1 MASKIHCAAVD
12 DKCCKGLAVMLFIFC
27 LHTLKQKQKELYVR
41 VITVTKLFTATICVA
56 ALVGCQ
62 GGGTSGGAKSEGKK
76 EGKVL
81 AEVNSGSITTGDFD
95 RELKNLPEYLKAM
108 AETPQGRKEMLD
120 TMVIRELI
128 LQQASKDGLDK
139 GAELDEKLMEL
150 RKRLIVES
158 FLKKKVEVESK
169 VSDEDLKKFYEQNKD
184 KFKSGEQIRASHILV
199 KTEKDAKDLL
209 AQLKAGGNFEDLAKK
224 SSVDSSSAKGG
235 DLGWFGKGSMVPAF
249 EKAALA
255 LKEGQISEIV
265 KSDFGFHIIKLTGKR
280 AAGIRPF
287 EEVKE
292 QIKGAIMP
300 SKQQEIFQKIK
311 EELKKTAKITIKE
324 DVLNSIGTKKE
335 EPKTDEKKSV
345 ETPKPALPEK
355 K

>member
-1 MASKIHCAAVD
+1 MKI
-12 DKCCKGLAVMLFIFC
+12 
-27 LHTLKQKQKELYVR
+27 
-41 VITVTKLFTATICVA
+41 ITTTKLFTAMLCVA

-62 GGGTSGGAKSEGKK
+62 GSSTSGGATSEGKK

-81 AEVNSGSITTGDFD
+81 AEVNSGTITTGDFD

-108 AETPQGRKEMLD
+108 ADTPQGRKEMLD
-120 TMVIRELI
+120 TMIIRELI

-139 GAELDEKLMEL
+139 GAEIEEKLQDL
-150 RKRLIVES
+150 KKRLIVES

-169 VSDEDLKKFYEQNKD
+169 VSDEDMKKFYEQNKD
-184 KFKSGEQIRASHILV
+184 KFKSGEQVKASHILV
-199 KTEKDAKDLL
+199 KSEKEAKDIL
-209 AQLKAGGNFEDLAKK
+209 AQLKSGGNFEELAKK

-255 LKEGQISEIV
+255 LKEGQISDVV

-280 AAGIRPF
+280 PAGIRPF

-300 SKQQEIFQKIK
+300 TKQQEVFQKIK
-311 EELKKTAKITIKE
+311 EELKKTAKIAIKE
-324 DVLNSIGTKKE
+324 DVLNSVGGKKE
-335 EPKTDEKKSV
+335 EPKADEKKPV
-345 ETPKPALPEK
+345 EAPKPAAAPEK

>member
-1 MASKIHCAAVD
+1 MKI
-12 DKCCKGLAVMLFIFC
+12 
-27 LHTLKQKQKELYVR
+27 
-41 VITVTKLFTATICVA
+41 ITSTKLFTATLCVA

-62 GGGTSGGAKSEGKK
+62 GGGAKLEGKK

-108 AETPQGRKEMLD
+108 ADTPQGRKEMLD

-139 GAELDEKLMEL
+139 SSEIEEKLQDL
-150 RKRLIVES
+150 KKRLIVES
-158 FLKKKVEVESK
+158 FLKKKVEAESK
-169 VSDEDLKKFYEQNKD
+169 VSDEDMKKFYEQNKD
-184 KFKSGEQIRASHILV
+184 KFKTGEQIKASHILV
-199 KTEKDAKDLL
+199 KTEKEAKEIQ
-209 AQLKAGGNFEDLAKK
+209 AQLKAGGNFEELAKK

-235 DLGWFGKGSMVPAF
+235 DLGWFGKGNMVPAF

-255 LKEGQISEIV
+255 LKEGQISDVV
-265 KSDFGFHIIKLTGKR
+265 KSDFGYHIIKLTGKR

-287 EEVKE
+287 DEVKE
-292 QIKGAIMP
+292 QIKGAILP
-300 SKQQEIFQKIK
+300 TKQQEIFQKIK
-311 EELKKTAKITIKE
+311 EELKKTAKITVKE
-324 DVLNSIGTKKE
+324 DVLNGIGGKKE
-335 EPKTDEKKSV
+335 EPKADEKKPAEPS
-345 ETPKPALPEK
+345 KPAAAEK

>member
-1 MASKIHCAAVD
+1 MKI
-12 DKCCKGLAVMLFIFC
+12 
-27 LHTLKQKQKELYVR
+27 
-41 VITVTKLFTATICVA
+41 ITTAKLFTVTLCMA
-56 ALVGCQ
+56 ALTGCQ
-62 GGGTSGGAKSEGKK
+62 GSTNSSGAKLEGKK

-108 AETPQGRKEMLD
+108 ADTPQGRKEMLD

-139 GAELDEKLMEL
+139 GAEIEEKLQDL
-150 RKRLIVES
+150 KKRLIVES

-169 VSDEDLKKFYEQNKD
+169 VSDEDMKKFYEQNKD
-184 KFKSGEQIRASHILV
+184 KFKSGEQIKASHILV
-199 KTEKDAKDLL
+199 KTEKEAKEVQ
-209 AQLKAGGNFEDLAKK
+209 AQLKAGGNFEELAKK

-255 LKEGQISEIV
+255 LREGQVSDVV

-280 AAGIRPF
+280 PAGIRPF

-300 SKQQEIFQKIK
+300 TKQQEVFQKIK

-324 DVLNSIGTKKE
+324 DVLNSVGGKKE
-335 EPKTDEKKSV
+335 EAKADEKKPV
-345 ETPKPALPEK
+345 EAHKPAVPEK

>member
-1 MASKIHCAAVD
+1 MKTITTAKLLTTALCAVAIFG
-12 DKCCKGLAVMLFIFC
+12 CKG
-27 LHTLKQKQKELYVR
+27 
-41 VITVTKLFTATICVA
+41 
-56 ALVGCQ
+56 
-62 GGGTSGGAKSEGKK
+62 GTPSGEKTSTGKK
-76 EGKVL
+76 EGKIM
-81 AEVNSGSITTGDFD
+81 AEVNGGSITTGDFEQ
-95 RELKNLPEYLKAM
+95 ELKNLPEYLKAM
-108 AETPQGRKEMLD
+108 ADTPQGRKEMLD

-139 GAELDEKLMEL
+139 GPEIEEKLRDL

-158 FLKKKVEVESK
+158 FLKKKVETESK

-184 KFKSGEQIRASHILV
+184 KFKAGEQLKASHILV
-199 KTEKDAKDLL
+199 KTEKEAKDILG
-209 AQLKAGGNFEDLAKK
+209 QIKSGGNFEELAKK
-224 SSVDSSSAKGG
+224 SSVDSSAAKGG

-255 LKEGQISEIV
+255 LKEGQVSDVV
-265 KSDFGFHIIKLTGKR
+265 KSDFGYHIIKLTGKR

-300 SKQQEIFQKIK
+300 GKQQEVFQKIK

-324 DVLNSIGTKKE
+324 DVLNEMGGKKDGAKAE
-335 EPKTDEKKSV
+335 DK
-345 ETPKPALPEK
+345 KPAEAAKPAAAPDK

>member
-1 MASKIHCAAVD
+1 MKTIHTAKLLTTALCAVALFG
-12 DKCCKGLAVMLFIFC
+12 CKGGTPSVD
-27 LHTLKQKQKELYVR
+27 
-41 VITVTKLFTATICVA
+41 ATSA
-56 ALVGCQ
+56 
-62 GGGTSGGAKSEGKK
+62 GKK
-76 EGKVL
+76 QGKVM
-81 AEVNSGSITTGDFD
+81 AEVNSGSITTGDFE

-108 AETPQGRKEMLD
+108 ADTPQGRKEMLD

-139 GAELDEKLMEL
+139 GPEIEEKLIDL
-150 RKRLIVES
+150 KKRLIVES
-158 FLKKKVEVESK
+158 FLKKKVETESN

-184 KFKSGEQIRASHILV
+184 KFKTGEQIKASHILV
-199 KTEKDAKDLL
+199 KTEKEAKDIL
-209 AQLKAGGNFEDLAKK
+209 AQIKSGGNFEELAKK
-224 SSVDSSSAKGG
+224 NSVDSSSAKGG

-255 LKEGQISEIV
+255 LKEGQVSEVV

-280 AAGIRPF
+280 PAGIRPL

-300 SKQQEIFQKIK
+300 TKQQEVFQKIK
-311 EELKKTAKITIKE
+311 EELKKTAKITVKE
-324 DVLNSIGTKKE
+324 DVLNEMGGKKE
-335 EPKTDEKKSV
+335 EAKPEDK
-345 ETPKPALPEK
+345 KPADAAKPAVAPEK

>member
-1 MASKIHCAAVD
+1 MK
-12 DKCCKGLAVMLFIFC
+12 F
-27 LHTLKQKQKELYVR
+27 
-41 VITVTKLFTATICVA
+41 ITVAKLFTTSLCVA
-56 ALVGCQ
+56 ALFGCQ
-62 GGGTSGGAKSEGKK
+62 GSSTSGGAKTEGKK
-76 EGKVL
+76 EGQVL
-81 AEVNSGSITTGDFD
+81 AEVNSGSITSVDFD

-108 AETPQGRKEMLD
+108 ADTPQGRKEMLD

-128 LQQASKDGLDK
+128 LQQAAKDGLDK
-139 GAELDEKLMEL
+139 GVEIEEKLQDL
-150 RKRLIVES
+150 KKRLIVES
-158 FLKKKVEVESK
+158 FLKKKVESESK
-169 VSDEDLKKFYEQNKD
+169 VSDEDMQKFYEQNKE
-184 KFKSGEQIRASHILV
+184 KFKSGEQIKASHILV
-199 KTEKDAKDLL
+199 KSEKEAKDIA
-209 AQLKAGGNFEDLAKK
+209 AQLKAGGNFEELAKK
-224 SSVDSSSAKGG
+224 HSADSSAAKGG

-255 LKEGQISEIV
+255 LKEGQISDVV

-324 DVLNSIGTKKE
+324 DVLNSVGTKKE
-335 EPKTDEKKSV
+335 EPKAEGK
-345 ETPKPALPEK
+345 KPADAAAPAAPEK

>member
-1 MASKIHCAAVD
+1 MK
-12 DKCCKGLAVMLFIFC
+12 L
-27 LHTLKQKQKELYVR
+27 
-41 VITVTKLFTATICVA
+41 ITTTKLFTATLCVA

-62 GGGTSGGAKSEGKK
+62 GGSTSGGAKTEVKK

-139 GAELDEKLMEL
+139 GADIEEKLQDL

-169 VSDEDLKKFYEQNKD
+169 VSDEDMKKFYEQNKE
-184 KFKSGEQIRASHILV
+184 KFKSSEQIKASHILV
-199 KTEKDAKDLL
+199 KTEKEAKDIA
-209 AQLKAGGNFEDLAKK
+209 AQIKAGGNFEELAKK
-224 SSVDSSSAKGG
+224 HSTDSSATKGG

-255 LKEGQISEIV
+255 LKDGQVSDIV
-265 KSDFGFHIIKLTGKR
+265 KSDFGYHIIKLTGKR
-280 AAGIRPF
+280 PAGLRPL

-292 QIKGAIMP
+292 QIKAAIMP
-300 SKQQEIFQKIK
+300 TKQQEIFQKIK
-311 EELKKTAKITIKE
+311 EELKKSAKINIKE
-324 DVLNSIGTKKE
+324 DVLNGIDGKKE
-335 EPKTDEKKSV
+335 EPKTDDK
-345 ETPKPALPEK
+345 KPAGTAAPAAPEK

>member
-1 MASKIHCAAVD
+1 MKSINTAKLLTTALCAVALFG
-12 DKCCKGLAVMLFIFC
+12 CKGG
-27 LHTLKQKQKELYVR
+27 TPS
-41 VITVTKLFTATICVA
+41 
-56 ALVGCQ
+56 
-62 GGGTSGGAKSEGKK
+62 GGTTSAGKK
-76 EGKVL
+76 EGKVM
-81 AEVNSGSITTGDFD
+81 AEVNGGSITTGDFE

-108 AETPQGRKEMLD
+108 ADTPQGRKEMLD

-139 GAELDEKLMEL
+139 GPEIEEKLQDL
-150 RKRLIVES
+150 KKRLIVES
-158 FLKKKVEVESK
+158 FLKKKVETESN

-184 KFKSGEQIRASHILV
+184 KFKTGEQIKASHILV
-199 KTEKDAKDLL
+199 KTEKEAKDILT
-209 AQLKAGGNFEDLAKK
+209 QIKSGGNFEELAKK
-224 SSVDSSSAKGG
+224 NSVDSSSAKGG

-255 LKEGQISEIV
+255 LKEGQVSDVV

-280 AAGIRPF
+280 AAGIRPL

-300 SKQQEIFQKIK
+300 SKQQEVFQKIK
-311 EELKKTAKITIKE
+311 DELKKTAKITVKE
-324 DVLNSIGTKKE
+324 DVLNEVGGK
-335 EPKTDEKKSV
+335 KTDEKADDK
-345 ETPKPALPEK
+345 KPAEAAKPVAVPEK